1 RLEVK
6 AKVED
11 SAAVFS
17 AAKEASASVAAEE
30 AATIAHVST
39 RITHVAAVAH
49 IATSIAHV
57 TAGISNF
64 TSCCCLT
71 GVTNAGHAHE
81 HCIEHHGIA
90 HHPHTRCHGICPP
103 RACVP
108 TSWNWAAGHRATG
121 VVVRGFFGGV
131 WRSSQRLTVFTFDG
145 ALFRHLASRTLAF

>member
-30 AATIAHVST
+30 TAAIAHVST
-39 RITHVAAVAH
+39 SITHVAAVAH
-49 IATSIAHV
+49 IAASIAHV
-57 TAGISNF
+57 TAAISNF

-71 GVTNAGHAHE
+71 GVANAGHAHE
-81 HCIEHHGIA
+81 HCVEHHGIA
-90 HHPHTRCHGICPP
+90 HHPHTSSHGVRPP
-103 RACVP
+103 RARVP
-108 TSWNWAAGHRATG
+108 TSWDRSASHRATG

-131 WRSSQRLTVFTFDG
+131 WRSSQGLPIFTFDG
-145 ALFRHLASRTLAF
+145 ALFCHLASRTLAF